1 LIWLFAALLVVWGN
15 VVAYLLQPELPGGD
29 PVGVAV
35 GTLLAAISLAFARSR
50 GLGAADLGIAPR
62 WRALALGACL
72 GAAAAFIG
80 VVVLRFPPLLAGPVT
95 YRPIGTVSDAEL
107 ARHVLLYLPL
117 SVVLPEELAF
127 RGALVGAL
135 RAAHGTAWAIG
146 GSAVSFGLWH
156 AVTVFVTVLQTDLTG
171 PFFVVGIVGAFAVV
185 FVGGA
190 AFTWLRLRTGS
201 LATTIGLRWAFH
213 AVILAGLRA

>member
-1 LIWLFAALLVVWGN
+1 VIWLFAALLVVWGN
-15 VVAYLLQPELPGGD
+15 AVAYLLQPELPGGD
-29 PVGVAV
+29 PVAVAV
-35 GTLLAAISLAFARSR
+35 GMALAGISLAFARSR
-50 GLGAADLGIAPR
+50 GLGAADLGLAPR

-72 GAAAAFIG
+72 GAAAALVG
-80 VVVLRFPPLLAGPVT
+80 VLVLRFPPLLAGPVT
-95 YRPIGTVSDAEL
+95 YRPLGTVSDAEL

-117 SVVLPEELAF
+117 SVVVPEELAF

-135 RAAHGTAWAIG
+135 RAAHGAARAIG

-156 AVTVFVTVLQTDLTG
+156 GVTLFVTVRQTDLTG

-190 AFTWLRLRTGS
+190 AFAWLRLRTGS
-201 LATTIGLRWAFH
+201 LTTTIGLHWAFN